1 MTKFNSIEALL
12 THVTENTNQILDEDA
27 KYSSEDDPE
36 GLIRELEMEA
46 LSELLD
52 EMVDLG
58 LIKIVGKTD
67 DGENLYTA
75 V

>member
-12 THVTENTNQILDEDA
+12 THVTENTNQILEDA
-27 KYSSEDDPE
+27 KYSSEEDPE

-46 LSELLD
+46 LKELLD

>member
-12 THVTENTNQILDEDA
+12 THVTENTNKILEDA

-46 LSELLD
+46 LTELLD

-67 DGENLYTA
+67 EGENLYTA

>member
-12 THVTENTNQILDEDA
+12 THVTENTNKILEDA

-36 GLIRELEMEA
+36 GLVRELEMEA

>member
-12 THVTENTNQILDEDA
+12 THVTENTNKILEDA